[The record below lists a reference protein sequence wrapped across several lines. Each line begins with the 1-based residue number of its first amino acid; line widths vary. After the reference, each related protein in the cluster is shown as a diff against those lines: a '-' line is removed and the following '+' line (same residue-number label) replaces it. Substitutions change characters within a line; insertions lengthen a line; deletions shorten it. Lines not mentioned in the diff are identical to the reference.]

1 MRSPD
6 ETKPNETG
14 IYSGNTLAKQT
25 RPALHFEAR
34 QCGASSAVDKLES
47 RLGLN

>member
-14 IYSGNTLAKQT
+14 IYSENTLAKQT

-34 QCGASSAVDKLES
+34 QCSASSAVDKLDS
-47 RLGLN
+47 RRLD